1 MKINVK
7 KLRNAKVG
15 TKSTHKLDEEVE
27 ITDTITAPV
36 VGQILL
42 TRAETSITAHFDI
55 TVSVNIHWK
64 EEDQETSRHQI
75 PLTFERE
82 YLLEAKNEASGP
94 EGLKARRDE
103 SILAIDNQTL
113 NTDGAIVPEVKV
125 NLPVQSFKEN
135 TEE

>member
-7 KLRNAKVG
+7 KLVSGKVG
-15 TKSTHKLDEEVE
+15 AKSTHKLDEEVE

-55 TVSVNIHWK
+55 TVNVNIHWK

-82 YLLEAKNEASGP
+82 
-94 EGLKARRDE
+94 
-103 SILAIDNQTL
+103 
-113 NTDGAIVPEVKV
+113 
-125 NLPVQSFKEN
+125 
-135 TEE
+135 

>member
-82 YLLEAKNEASGP
+82 YLLEAKNE
-94 EGLKARRDE
+94 DE